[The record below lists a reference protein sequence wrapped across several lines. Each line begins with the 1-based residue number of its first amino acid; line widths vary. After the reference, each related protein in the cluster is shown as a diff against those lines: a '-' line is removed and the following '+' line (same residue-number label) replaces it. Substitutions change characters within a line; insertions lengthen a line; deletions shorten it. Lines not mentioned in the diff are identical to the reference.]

1 SLPGEEVVTATRV
14 NDYGEETEGA
24 YINNTLYVANS
35 KSSGEDYQAQYG
47 GEFLDYLQETYP
59 EMFEVAMISTGEPI
73 DPSTKIKIWKAE
85 YFNGTNILGKGAGY
99 VLSDAATGTYFTVT
113 ENGTF
118 LPKQLTTDSA
128 ITGFYYDGTGMSYF
142 STSGYRAKAS
152 FNVTTVTII
161 TLMTMA

>member
-1 SLPGEEVVTATRV
+1 M
-14 NDYGEETEGA
+14 
-24 YINNTLYVANS
+24 
-35 KSSGEDYQAQYG
+35 
-47 GEFLDYLQETYP
+47 DYLQETYP